1 LKEKKM
7 QPTTPTIFEEPS
19 DWSKPNESRFSMDNK
34 LYVEFFRKPI
44 LQPGKS
50 REAGRAVY
58 EEIDYVRIHVPGDKS
73 SVIERPVN
81 QQDIFR
87 FQDRY
92 NKWKAGQE
100 EAVTGTPL
108 TALPGM
114 NPSKIE
120 EYKFFKLVTVE
131 QIAEA
136 NDNLGGK
143 FMSFQ
148 QDKQRAKVFLE
159 VAKNN
164 APIEKMNEELQKRD
178 AEIENLRTMV
188 EALQANAKPAKRS
201 VAPQVAEA
209 TE

>member
-1 LKEKKM
+1 
-7 QPTTPTIFEEPS
+7 
-19 DWSKPNESRFSMDNK
+19 
-34 LYVEFFRKPI
+34 VEFYRKPI

-58 EEIDYVRIHVPGDKS
+58 EEVDYIRIHVPGDKS
-73 SVIERPVN
+73 CVVERPIS
-81 QQDIFR
+81 QQDVFR
-87 FQDRY
+87 FQERY

-108 TALPGM
+108 SALPGM
-114 NPSKIE
+114 NPSKVE

-131 QIAEA
+131 QLAEA
-136 NDNLGGK
+136 NDNLGAK

-148 QDKQRAKVFLE
+148 QDKQRAKAFME

-188 EALQANAKPAKRS
+188 EALQVSQSSKRK
-201 VAPQVAEA
+201 VAATAEA
-209 TE
+209 VE

>member
-1 LKEKKM
+1 
-7 QPTTPTIFEEPS
+7 
-19 DWSKPNESRFSMDNK
+19 MDNK

-73 SVIERPVN
+73 SVIERPVS

-131 QIAEA
+131 QLAEA

>member
-1 LKEKKM
+1 M
-7 QPTTPTIFEEPS
+7 QPTTPTIFDEPS
-19 DWSKPNESRFSMDNK
+19 DFSKPDETRFAADNK

-58 EEIDYVRIHVPGDKS
+58 EEVDYVRIHVPGDKS
-73 SVIERPVN
+73 SVIERPLS
-81 QQDIFR
+81 QQDVFR

-108 TALPGM
+108 SALPGM
-114 NPSKIE
+114 NASKVE
-120 EYKFFKLVTVE
+120 EYKFFKIVTVE
-131 QIAEA
+131 QLADA

-148 QDKQRAKVFLE
+148 QDKQRAKAFME
-159 VAKNN
+159 VAANN
-164 APIEKMNEELQKRD
+164 APIEKMNAELQKRD

-188 EALQANAKPAKRS
+188 EALQASAKPAKRS
-201 VAPQVAEA
+201 VAATAEA
-209 TE
+209 E

>member
-1 LKEKKM
+1 M
-7 QPTTPTIFEEPS
+7 QPTTPTIFDEPG
-19 DWSKPNESRFSMDNK
+19 DFSKPDETRFSADNK
-34 LYVEFFRKPI
+34 LYVEFYRKPV

-58 EEIDYVRIHVPGDKS
+58 EEMDYVRIHVPGDKS
-73 SVIERPVN
+73 SVIERPLS

-92 NKWKAGQE
+92 NKWKAGQD

-114 NPSKIE
+114 TPSKVE

-131 QIAEA
+131 QLAEA
-136 NDNLGGK
+136 NDNLGSK

-148 QDKQRAKVFLE
+148 QDKQRAKAFLE

-164 APIEKMNEELQKRD
+164 APIEKMNEELAKRD
-178 AEIENLRTMV
+178 AELEELRNMV
-188 EALQANAKPAKRS
+188 TALQANAKSSKRA
-201 VAPQVAEA
+201 VAATAETA
-209 TE
+209 E

>member
-1 LKEKKM
+1 M

-19 DWSKPNESRFSMDNK
+19 DWAKPDESRFAMDNK
-34 LYVEFFRKPI
+34 LYVEFFRKPV

-73 SVIERPVN
+73 SVVERPVN

-87 FQDRY
+87 FQERY

-131 QIAEA
+131 QLAEA

-164 APIEKMNEELQKRD
+164 APIEKMNEELAKRD
-178 AEIENLRTMV
+178 AELDELRAMITT
-188 EALQANAKPAKRS
+188 LQANAKSNKRS
-201 VAPQVAEA
+201 VAATPETAE
-209 TE
+209 